1 LTIFV
6 RKISPSPANGKF
18 HSKKL
23 SEKNI
28 KGCDEL
34 EKFIIHGGHPLN
46 GEVNISGAKNAAVAI
61 VAATILC
68 DEPCVLENC
77 PQISD
82 ITFCMK
88 ILKSMGA
95 EIKIL
100 NKNKIYFDTR
110 GINKPK
116 APYEMARVMRASSY
130 FLGTLLGRFHEAH
143 VALPGGCDLG
153 DRPID
158 QHLKAFRALGATDSI
173 DNGEVNLSAD
183 SLRGNLIYFDI
194 NSVGATINAMLA
206 SAKAEGLTVIENAAK
221 EPHVVDLANFLNS
234 MGADIMGAGTD
245 TIKVRGVKY
254 LKSVE
259 YSIIPDQIEAGTFM
273 VAAAATKGDVLV
285 KNVIPKHLE
294 SITAALR
301 RINVGVE
308 EFDEAV
314 RIFPQGS
321 LKKTSI
327 KTMPHPGFPTDMQPQ
342 ISTLLTL
349 AEGASVVTDDIF
361 DNRFRY
367 VSELR
372 RMGADIVVNDK
383 AVIIQGVEKLKG
395 APVMAPDLR
404 AGAALII
411 AALAAEGTTE
421 IGDIHFIERGY
432 EDIVEKL
439 RGLGAD
445 IHRENVED
453 FEEKVVKKNA

>member
-1 LTIFV
+1 
-6 RKISPSPANGKF
+6 
-18 HSKKL
+18 
-23 SEKNI
+23 
-28 KGCDEL
+28 
-34 EKFIIHGGHPLN
+34 
-46 GEVNISGAKNAAVAI
+46 
-61 VAATILC
+61 
-68 DEPCVLENC
+68 
-77 PQISD
+77 
-82 ITFCMK
+82 
-88 ILKSMGA
+88 
-95 EIKIL
+95 
-100 NKNKIYFDTR
+100 
-110 GINKPK
+110 
-116 APYEMARVMRASSY
+116 
-130 FLGTLLGRFHEAH
+130 
-143 VALPGGCDLG
+143 
-153 DRPID
+153 
-158 QHLKAFRALGATDSI
+158 
-173 DNGEVNLSAD
+173 
-183 SLRGNLIYFDI
+183 
-194 NSVGATINAMLA
+194 
-206 SAKAEGLTVIENAAK
+206 
-221 EPHVVDLANFLNS
+221 